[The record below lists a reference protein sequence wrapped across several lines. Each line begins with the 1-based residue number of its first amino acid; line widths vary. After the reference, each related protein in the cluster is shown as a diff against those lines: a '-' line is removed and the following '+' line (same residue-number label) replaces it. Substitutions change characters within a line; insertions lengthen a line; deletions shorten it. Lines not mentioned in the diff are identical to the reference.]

1 MTTKKW
7 FKANTKSLEGKLI
20 AITGSTGGL
29 GKVLCFYLANLG
41 ANLVLVDRNL
51 EKSNALKER
60 ILKEFPSTEISLIT
74 ADMEDFSSVK
84 EATDTLVSLKPYAII
99 LNAGAYSI
107 PRKTTN
113 LGFDNLFQINFV
125 CPYYMAKKLMPTFEK
140 NGGRVVAVGSI
151 AHTYSKA
158 NPKDIDFK
166 GVKANSKAYGNAKR
180 FLMFSLWEVFEDKAS
195 PFLAIT
201 HPGITFTGITNHYP
215 KLIFAIIKR
224 PMKLIFMKPKIAAL
238 SILKGV
244 FEPTPHNKWI
254 GPRFFGIWG
263 LPKTTALKTC
273 SSNEQQ
279 VIFKTA
285 EKIYKSLENKNSL

>member
-1 MTTKKW
+1 MTVQKW
-7 FKANTKSLEGKLI
+7 LKDSAKSLKGKLI
-20 AITGSTGGL
+20 AITGSTGGI
-29 GKVLCFYLANLG
+29 GKELCVFLARLG
-41 ANLVLVDRNL
+41 ANIVLVDRNPA
-51 EKSNALKER
+51 KSNTLKKQ
-60 ILKEFPSTEISLIT
+60 ILKDFPNTEIYLIT
-74 ADMEDFSSVK
+74 ADMEDFSSVRT
-84 EATDTLVSLKPYAII
+84 ATDKLISLKPYAII

-125 CPYYMAKKLMPTFEK
+125 SPYYMAKKLMPTFEK

-166 GVKANSKAYGNAKR
+166 SIKANSKAYGNAKR
-180 FLMFSLWEVFEDKAS
+180 FLMFSLWELFEDKS
-195 PFLAIT
+195 PPFLAIT

-215 KLIFAIIKR
+215 KLIFAIIKH
-224 PMKLIFMKPKIAAL
+224 PMKFIFMKPKMAAL
-238 SILKGV
+238 SILKGL
-244 FEPTPHNKWI
+244 FDYTPHNEWI

-273 SSNEQQ
+273 STNEQQ
-279 VIFKTA
+279 FIFKTA